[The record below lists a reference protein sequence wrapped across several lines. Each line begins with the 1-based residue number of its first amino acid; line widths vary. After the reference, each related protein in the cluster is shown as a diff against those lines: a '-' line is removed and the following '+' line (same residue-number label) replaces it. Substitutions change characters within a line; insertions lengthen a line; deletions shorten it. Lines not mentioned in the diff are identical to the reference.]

1 MDLHSPSMPFEVSM
15 LKNTLFWSVAI
26 LSQTFC
32 FYDFETTRSIVLVEV
47 FAHFAIEWTTKFPSL
62 ADCVKSLRKRDG
74 RA

>member
-15 LKNTLFWSVAI
+15 LKNTLFWFGSNI
-26 LSQTFC
+26 LLLSTA
-32 FYDFETTRSIVLVEV
+32 DFWTIRSIVLVEV
-47 FAHFAIEWTTKFPSL
+47 LAHFAIEWTTKFPSL